1 MASNEIKYTQ
11 SVWGYQEVKR
21 KFWLEGKNRVL
32 GLYLRPPDAHCPKC
46 RSRNVRAHRRRDRTL
61 IGLPN
66 GKCQVR
72 FGVPVRKVVCRDC
85 RAVTYE
91 RVAFAAY
98 KNARITRLLAKKL
111 LERAADV
118 SMKSLAEEY
127 RISWRTVRDA
137 IENGLR
143 KRYRRRDYSK
153 VENIGVD
160 ELHVFRNERPSR
172 RFITTVRDQD
182 SKAVDRVKRDLLAL
196 YRKGIR
202 KHAKKYAFRVER
214 IYDTIAGQ
222 LSRHE
227 KDFRFSSLGENARF
241 REYESA
247 FLWLSDAMVVNI
259 ALNVTDPHAG
269 FGLNADDSK
278 MKCYFLDT
286 GLLVSHAF
294 NENALATEDIHNR
307 ILFDDVELNEGML
320 VENVVAQMLTAAG
333 QKLYFYSNR
342 DREGSA
348 SRMEIDFLLSR
359 SKLEETHNAIP
370 VEVKSGVRISHRSL
384 DKFMAK
390 YADYVAESCL
400 LSVHDLKVK
409 DGITYLPLYMT
420 PLLPSMAVASE

>member
-32 GLYLRPPDAHCPKC
+32 SLYLRPPDAHCPKC
-46 RSRNVRAHRRRDRTL
+46 RPRNVRAHRHSDRTP

-72 FGVPVRKVVCRDC
+72 FVVPVRKVVCHDC

-172 RFITTVRDQD
+172 RLRTCRFAR
-182 SKAVDRVKRDLLAL
+182 AL
-196 YRKGIR
+196 IR
-202 KHAKKYAFRVER
+202 RR
-214 IYDTIAGQ
+214 AG
-222 LSRHE
+222 
-227 KDFRFSSLGENARF
+227 
-241 REYESA
+241 
-247 FLWLSDAMVVNI
+247 
-259 ALNVTDPHAG
+259 
-269 FGLNADDSK
+269 
-278 MKCYFLDT
+278 
-286 GLLVSHAF
+286 
-294 NENALATEDIHNR
+294 
-307 ILFDDVELNEGML
+307 
-320 VENVVAQMLTAAG
+320 
-333 QKLYFYSNR
+333 
-342 DREGSA
+342 
-348 SRMEIDFLLSR
+348 
-359 SKLEETHNAIP
+359 
-370 VEVKSGVRISHRSL
+370 
-384 DKFMAK
+384 
-390 YADYVAESCL
+390 
-400 LSVHDLKVK
+400 
-409 DGITYLPLYMT
+409 
-420 PLLPSMAVASE
+420 